1 MLAAS
6 ATGANLANKL
16 SEFELVQMVV
26 HPEGLAI
33 SEPAESQRAI
43 YF

>member
-1 MLAAS
+1 MLAAI
-6 ATGANLANKL
+6 ATGANVASKL

-26 HPEGLAI
+26 HPVGLAI
-33 SEPAESQRAI
+33 SEPAELQAI